1 MKISNASKKV
11 LASALS
17 AAMVVAFAPTVAFAK
32 EGTNWTVNFNVNGGT
47 VATGHVASEAALT
60 AQNAAELA
68 NDELKLAKA
77 TGISGVYELNGYE
90 FAGWAVDNNGNG
102 TIDEGEDT
110 VIADADLTS
119 NFSVKDVASAADD
132 ATGTL
137 NLIATYAVPAVESA
151 TIALNTAAEGY
162 DKDADVAP
170 SIAVKNLKSG
180 DKYTAT
186 IAGAAGVVDT
196 ATANGAAAGNTTF
209 TFSVKGKDLAAGAY
223 TFEVKDAKG
232 KAVATKSVSV
242 YAVTLDKGAGYGSF
256 VNDAATSFLVGEGTV
271 LYNATT
277 NSKLGVLN
285 TSGIYDF
292 AGWYTENGTQ
302 VTDET
307 GAVVSGYT
315 TPVKGDLKL
324 VAQYGNPQVSKVQLS
339 GTSAK
344 GSLVIGTSGVYST
357 TTNID
362 SYKVT
367 VEGPNGFKKE
377 ITKTAKDTKL
387 TSLASDITVNFGQDY
402 EGYLDTA
409 SKLEAGTYTVSVSIV
424 WKDGYTP
431 SADDEKAPI
440 ASKSIELASLSY
452 DLGEGFL
459 NADAT
464 ANATEIAKLPSIVE
478 AGKLGSTVA
487 NAVNAA
493 KPSTKAESESVF
505 DAWTVDGKALTEKTA
520 VSGAVKVV
528 ATYKAGKIAAPT
540 YTVAANGTDKIDLT
554 FATAEAG
561 AKLYYNGHEI
571 AAGEKVTVAANSTAN
586 VVVTAVKSG
595 KATGTLTLVA
605 AANKVDSGISAYE
618 TFVNAILTTVTSASG
633 VKVQTYSD
641 VLGTIKADAVKE
653 LSATGFA
660 TAKEWTAKTTAA
672 KRAVVEAVANVEKA
686 NLAAKAEMVK
696 SADGK
701 TYTYVTAADIAAGN
715 AAIDAVLADFDGLN
729 GENAAKFKPATSGL
743 TTASTGD
750 AYAKAIAKVVKDAK
764 KTSLPAAD
772 VEAAQPVTA
781 ALKAAKTADEAKAAI
796 EAYSKLNDAQKKLV
810 DSADVAAAN
819 EIIAKAELKDAQDEA
834 AIAAVKGKTVKAKAK
849 KATKSSLKVVTSES
863 GAKSTFKK
871 TSGTKKVTVSKS
883 GKIVVKKGLKAG
895 KKYTVKV
902 KATVGASTK
911 TVKVIVKVAK

>member
-68 NDELKLAKA
+68 NDELKLAKV

-110 VIADADLTS
+110 VIADANLTS
-119 NFSVKDVASAADD
+119 NFSVKDVASAPDD

-151 TIALNTAAEGY
+151 TIALNTAAEDY

-285 TSGIYDF
+285 TSGTYDF

-452 DLGEGFL
+452 DLDEGFL
-459 NADAT
+459 NAD
-464 ANATEIAKLPSIVE
+464 ATEIAKLPSIVE

-505 DAWTVDGKALTEKTA
+505 DAWTVDGKALTEKTT

-605 AANKVDSGISAYE
+605 AANKAGSGISTYE
-618 TFVNAILTTVTSASG
+618 TFANKILTTVTSASG

-660 TAKEWTAKTTAA
+660 TAKEWTTKTTAA

-743 TTASTGD
+743 TTASNGD
-750 AYAKAIAKVVKDAK
+750 DYAKAIAKVVKDAK

-810 DSADVAAAN
+810 ASADVAAAQN
-819 EIIAKAELKDAQDEA
+819 ALSAAQLAEAQDEA

-849 KATKSSLKVVTSES
+849 KASKSSLKVVTSKS

-871 TSGTKKVTVSKS
+871 TSGNSKVKIYKS

-902 KATVGASTK
+902 KATVGTQTK
-911 TVKVIVKVAK
+911 TVKVVVKVAK

>member
-68 NDELKLAKA
+68 NDELKLAKV

-110 VIADADLTS
+110 VIADANLTS
-119 NFSVKDVASAADD
+119 NFSVKDVASAPDD

-151 TIALNTAAEGY
+151 TIALNTAAEDY

-285 TSGIYDF
+285 TSGTYDF

-452 DLGEGFL
+452 DLDEGFL
-459 NADAT
+459 NAD
-464 ANATEIAKLPSIVE
+464 ATEIAKLPSIVE

-505 DAWTVDGKALTEKTA
+505 DAWTVDGKALTEKTT

-605 AANKVDSGISAYE
+605 AANKAGSGISTYE
-618 TFVNAILTTVTSASG
+618 TFANKILTTVTSASG

-660 TAKEWTAKTTAA
+660 TAKEWTTKTTAA

-743 TTASTGD
+743 TTASNGD
-750 AYAKAIAKVVKDAK
+750 DYAKAIAKVVKDAK

-849 KATKSSLKVVTSES
+849 KATKSSLKVVTSKS

-871 TSGTKKVTVSKS
+871 TSGNSKVKVYKS

-902 KATVGASTK
+902 KATVGTQTK
-911 TVKVIVKVAK
+911 TVKVVVKVAK